1 MTPYSQR
8 QRRLWLIDRHA
19 AAVAN
24 EMVSD
29 LGDWLRRRLKK
40 GIQEQSFAAQ
50 EVLDHCVLDVSELR
64 KQWSDQH
71 STQLSIRAR
80 MS

>member
-29 LGDWLRRRLKK
+29 LGDWLRRHLKK

-50 EVLDHCVLDVSELR
+50 EVLDHCALDVSELR